1 MKNSTIRFLAALAV
15 AAPLAQADI
24 LLNED
29 FSYADGSLIT
39 LAGGAWRN
47 HSGTIAMQVVNGA
60 AIIDQGTTA
69 QSKEDLNRLLS
80 TSYDP
85 ATDNTSAIYGSF
97 SVNFSALPANLL
109 TPPAGSYFFHLKS
122 SAANEFYGRI
132 GANLEGAAPGSF
144 RIALANESWNSANT
158 VEYPQDLNLGE
169 TYIIAFKYDLA
180 TDRTTLWVNPTTEAS
195 TSITATDTVS
205 YAVGRIEAAALRQGT
220 SASGTG
226 NDGAPGVLAVDK
238 LIIGT
243 SFTESVTVV
252 PEPSTWALLGLG
264 AAGLALAARRRR

>member
-1 MKNSTIRFLAALAV
+1 MKNSSIRFLAALAV
-15 AAPLAQADI
+15 AAPLAQADV
-24 LLNED
+24 LLTEN

-47 HSGTIAMQVVNGA
+47 HSGTAQLQVVNGA

-69 QSKEDLNRLLS
+69 AGKEDLNRLLS
-80 TSYDP
+80 TSFDP

-97 SVNFSALPANLL
+97 TVNFSSLPAAPG
-109 TPPAGSYFFHLKS
+109 TFTAGSYFFHLKS
-122 SAANEFYGRI
+122 TAANEFYGRI
-132 GANLEGAAPGSF
+132 GANTEGAAPGTF
-144 RIALANESWNSANT
+144 RIALANESWSSAGT
-158 VEYPQDLNLGE
+158 VEYPQDLNLG
-169 TYIIAFKYDLA
+169 TSYVVAFKYDLA
-180 TDRTTLWVNPTTEAS
+180 TDRTTLWIDPTSEAS

-220 SASGTG
+220 SGTSP
-226 NDGAPGVLAVDK
+226 NDGAPGAIK
-238 LIIGT
+238 LDQLIVGT
-243 SFTESVTVV
+243 TFTESVTVV